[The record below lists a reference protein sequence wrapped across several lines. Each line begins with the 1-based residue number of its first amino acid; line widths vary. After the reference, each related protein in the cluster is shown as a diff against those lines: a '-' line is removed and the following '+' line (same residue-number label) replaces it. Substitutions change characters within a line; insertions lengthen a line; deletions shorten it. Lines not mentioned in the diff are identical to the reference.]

1 VDKRFQQY
9 VFRNPALANRFPLQ
23 SGQCVQSVSGSVS
36 LESFD
41 LVVIGSGP
49 AGEKGAAQA
58 AYFGKRVAVIERAP
72 NLGGAGVNTGTVPSK
87 TLRES
92 ALYFSGLRQRGLYGI
107 DYSLRE
113 GLTVQGFMH
122 RKDAVVSA
130 ERLKIA
136 SNLAAHK
143 IELIRGTAS
152 FEDAHTIKVVNGE
165 IAPRLLYGEVILI
178 ATGSRPHRPPEIP
191 FDDKSIFDSDSIL
204 TMDQIPKSMIVVG
217 GGVIGCEYASIFTAL
232 GVEVTLVDGRE
243 RLLPFLDGEISELLR
258 ARLANLGLKFC
269 FQERVNKTE
278 RTVAG
283 VRMVL
288 ASGKIVE
295 AETALLA
302 AGRRGAVEDLSLE
315 RAGLGINPRG
325 NIDANDRY
333 QTHVPHIYA
342 AGDVIGFPA
351 LASTSMEQAR
361 VAICHAF
368 GFPYKQRLASQLP
381 MGIYTIPEISA
392 VGETMES
399 CDIRKIHY
407 AVGRAH
413 YANNARG
420 QIIGESTGML
430 KLIFHPDNKQL
441 LGVQIFGENATE
453 LIHLGMAVLESGG
466 TIDTFIDLVFNFPT
480 LSELYKYAAYDGL
493 GNIAGHKLRE
503 G

>member
-1 VDKRFQQY
+1 M
-9 VFRNPALANRFPLQ
+9 
-23 SGQCVQSVSGSVS
+23 
-36 LESFD
+36 ESFD

-58 AYFGKRVAVIERAP
+58 AYFGKRVAVVERSRD
-72 NLGGAGVNTGTVPSK
+72 LGGAGVNTGTLPSK

-143 IELIRGTAS
+143 IEWITGRAE
-152 FEDAHTIKVVNGE
+152 FEDAHTVKAVDEHG
-165 IAPRLLYGEVILI
+165 AARYLRGDVILI
-178 ATGSRPHRPPEIP
+178 ATGSKPHRPAEIP
-191 FDDKSIFDSDSIL
+191 FDDRTIFDSDSIL
-204 TMDQIPKSMIVVG
+204 HMDHIPKSMIVVG
-217 GGVIGCEYASIFTAL
+217 GGVIGCEYASIFTAM

-243 RLLPFLDGEISELLR
+243 RLLPFLDAEISELLR
-258 ARLANLGLKFC
+258 ARLADLGLRFY
-269 FQERVNKTE
+269 FQERLKTSE
-278 RTVAG
+278 RHAAG
-283 VRMVL
+283 VRMTL
-288 ASGKIVE
+288 GSGTIVE
-295 AETALLA
+295 AETALFA
-302 AGRRGAVEDLSLE
+302 AGRRGAVDGLRLE
-315 RAGLGINPRG
+315 RAGLATNPRG
-325 NIDANDRY
+325 AIDVNHQY
-333 QTHVPHIYA
+333 QTHTVHIYA

-361 VAICHAF
+361 VAMCHAF
-368 GFPYKQRLASQLP
+368 DFPYKQRLASQLP

-392 VGETMES
+392 VGETIES
-399 CDIRKIHY
+399 CETRKISY
-407 AVGRAH
+407 AVGRAK

-420 QIIGESTGML
+420 QIIGDFTGML
-430 KLIFHPDNKQL
+430 KLIFRPDNRQL
-441 LGVQIFGENATE
+441 LGVQIFGESATE
-453 LIHLGMAVLESGG
+453 LIHLGMSVLESGG
-466 TIDTFIDLVFNFPT
+466 AIDAFIELVFNFPT

-493 GNIAGHKLRE
+493 GNLAGHKLRE